1 MSEPGLRSLLWQIL
15 LWGALPMWIL
25 AGFVDW
31 LRHRHTRIALTSGA
45 PEAALHVV
53 EYLLTAG
60 PVLLGLY
67 FEIDALV
74 LAVLA
79 VCVVVHLVLGWID
92 TGYTRSRRM
101 IGAVEQAVHPFLEL
115 LPVFALAIV
124 AALSA
129 DAWRVPDWTLR
140 ARVEPLPRA
149 VLIGVTLALVP
160 GLVLMTEELVRCL
173 RKRPRPAIAS
183 AAGAVTS
190 PSRDAP

>member
-1 MSEPGLRSLLWQIL
+1 MSESALRWLLWQIL
-15 LWGALPMWIL
+15 LWGALPLWIL

-31 LRHRHTRIALTSGA
+31 LRHRHSRISLTSGT
-45 PEAALHVV
+45 PEAAMHVV
-53 EYLLTAG
+53 AYLLTAV

-74 LAVLA
+74 LVVMAG
-79 VCVVVHLVLGWID
+79 CVVVHLLLGWID
-92 TGYTRSRRM
+92 TGYTHPRRT

-129 DAWRVPDWTLR
+129 DAWLTPEWTLR
-140 ARVEPLPRA
+140 ARAEPLPRA

-160 GLVLMTEELVRCL
+160 GLVLMTEELARCW
-173 RKRPRPAIAS
+173 RKW
-183 AAGAVTS
+183 GHS
-190 PSRDAP
+190 PFPGNGE